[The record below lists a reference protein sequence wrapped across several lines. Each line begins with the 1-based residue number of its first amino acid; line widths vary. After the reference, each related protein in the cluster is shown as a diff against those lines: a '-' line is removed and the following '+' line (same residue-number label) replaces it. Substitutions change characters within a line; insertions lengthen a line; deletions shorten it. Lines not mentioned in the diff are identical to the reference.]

1 MGSEATC
8 PAVSCLEVQQANTS
22 ATTGKY
28 WIAPLGTAFE
38 AYCDMDSEGGG
49 WTLVAWINSGDRLH
63 ANNAATVGDVTAM
76 SAGSKLSDALTTA
89 LNTGGYWR
97 YECGNAKRSNVK
109 TDSGTF
115 NSAYNNSENWWLDND
130 KNGTYECAANRSGY
144 VFADYPGC
152 AAGHTDYGATDGT
165 GCYVDG
171 EGWSRPGSLW
181 AR

>member
-1 MGSEATC
+1 M
-8 PAVSCLEVQQANTS
+8 
-22 ATTGKY
+22 
-28 WIAPLGTAFE
+28 
-38 AYCDMDSEGGG
+38 
-49 WTLVAWINSGDRLH
+49 AWINSGDRLH